1 MTLSV
6 VIFISWLTMCSAQF
20 VDEMQTYESECL
32 VEGAFTCLAG
42 GCVPQEKYCDGNYDC
57 EDGSD
62 ENFCVNHRP
71 DEQYCNDTHQFLCAD
86 SRKCLPSAWVC
97 NDEIDCSDGSDEANC
112 PTAVV
117 VDVAN
122 PVCKGFQCDGKRCIS
137 KLWTCDGYYDCNDKT
152 DEDVNHTCRH
162 AQHNT
167 LHDFDLRDVSNCAY
181 RGRYT
186 CPDKSYC
193 LSQEHMCDGMNDCKD
208 GGDEGA
214 FCKHWHTM
222 CDNFTCPQNTYCRRQ
237 TTGATC
243 ICEDNYMR
251 YNSTSKLCE
260 ETDTCAGE
268 KPVCSHMCVSKGDHY
283 KCVCDHG
290 YIHDMM
296 EYLCFAPD
304 PEALLFFNTRNDI
317 RYVSVKSKHQVIAV
331 TGVKQAH
338 SVSYDGSYLYWVETA
353 QGHQAIMRA
362 RLDDVKDSKQVIAAL
377 GLEDPG
383 DIAIDYLADNIYFG
397 DAKRGVISA
406 CRSDGSVCTTLRT
419 DARHPRFVTLDPRQG
434 KMYWVDWYDRE
445 VIMQANMD
453 GSGASVLVDN
463 LSSVATGL
471 ALDAPNGRLYYV
483 DQTIKVV
490 RLDDKRVYS
499 FFEEPFHHPYSLAVF
514 ESTVFWSDFTSNT
527 IQTADKIHGT
537 NIKRNILLGLDVPV
551 FDMHIYHPSL
561 MNKTASNPCSK
572 HDCTLCLLAS
582 NTSHVCACPDDM
594 QMVDGRCQHIPGY
607 RPQYLIVGSGST
619 FTRVYYNRIGNPET
633 HGTNLDIGRVQAMA
647 YDSIRDALYVYDSQR
662 KAISHINMSDFTLGV
677 TELLL
682 YKGLENVVDMDY
694 DFVSDTLY
702 VLDAGR
708 RVIEVVSLRNKHA
721 ALLYTFRDQE
731 IPLSFCVMSDYGRML
746 VAVLESEENNRVHID
761 SMGLDG
767 SNREHLL
774 VNNVVGPNVRLR
786 YSPEMNVVY
795 VADDGNS
802 VIDVIHPEGT
812 GREMFSEVLTRVASL
827 AVSDTRVFWTDR
839 RSARLY
845 WANVHE
851 AARNV
856 HQTRRMELSIF
867 PNETHLH
874 VLTTTLPP
882 DSKNPYRQH
891 KCFQPP
897 TPCSHICVQSPH
909 LPHNT
914 NVSTMG
920 YTCRCP
926 PGFLTFDRCMEF
938 LECHRDEFFCH
949 RSVECFPANKKCD
962 GVKDCK
968 FGEDEERC
976 GDTQQYTTQSPPTCP
991 TDKTNCHGTCIPK
1004 NHACNDD
1011 ITLKSVVPEF
1021 KPLQCDPEEFR
1032 CSDNSVC
1039 IERSL
1044 TCDGHADCVDRSD
1057 EHPDACNVRS
1067 CFDTEFMCATGS
1079 CIPISWQCDNNEDC
1093 ADGSDEVGCESK
1105 ACPSGS
1111 FPCGNGSC
1119 VPVYVRCDGKADC
1132 ADHADEQGCDL
1143 SDFIEVSEHVITCP
1157 PWERPCEHNKSLCL
1171 PLTARCNGKVDCPG
1185 GTDEAGCDFRCVG
1198 KGRFACKQ
1206 EDKCIRMSHVCN
1218 GRKDCAD
1225 GSDETIE
1232 ACIEVNKTVP
1242 LRPFHVTENC
1252 GDGYR
1257 CDSGQCLEWRQV
1269 CDNTTD
1275 CVDGSDEGKL
1285 CGEPCMYG
1293 ICQHMCHVTPRG
1305 HHCSC
1310 AYGYVAQGRTCRD
1323 VDECTRRPCSH
1334 VCHNVPGSFVCAC
1347 HRGYALR
1354 PDRRSCK
1361 AVRGR
1366 LSIIYTAGSSIWSLT
1381 NHLHYVRFHSDGGT
1395 FSDLDI
1401 DVRNKKVYVTSSQ
1414 ANKLFQYDLLSG
1426 QDSTADSITNIGI
1439 PSKLALDWVTGNVYF
1454 ADASVAA
1461 GCVRVCNFQAKRCA
1475 TLQKLASD
1483 KVTALAID
1491 PANRVMFYCVSG
1503 ADGASVRWASLSGR
1517 NASELVSVSSCSALT
1532 VNSFSRVLYIASE
1545 HPSSILQFSYHD
1557 KSPKI
1562 VIPFTDKP
1570 NLASP
1575 RDMALFEDHIYFLNN
1590 IHLSRCPLFGRT
1602 ICEVYDHVNATNF
1615 AIRHQSVQRDD
1626 IVNDCEAN
1634 VCSNVCVL
1642 GRSGAECVCHDGS
1655 ISSDGTC
1662 PLVKTSELAL
1672 FNGWTYQEY
1681 KNHSVSYAMVAVV
1694 LLLVAL
1700 YLCVLVYCHLL
1711 KKKRTDYMQVRY
1723 KNTSEGVAHS
1733 STPFMEIADTAGFNT
1748 GNGTAHEFVNPLQFV
1763 RNHWQESFYMKKPIG
1778 TAGLMFD
1785 TQPDLSDTES
1795 DLDVRESK
1803 RILNNNNL
1811 SLM

>member
-1 MTLSV
+1 MTLL
-6 VIFISWLTMCSAQF
+6 VIFISWLTVCSSQF

-71 DEQYCNDTHQFLCAD
+71 DEQYCNDTHQFLCTD

-97 NDEIDCSDGSDEANC
+97 NDELDCSDGSDEANC
-112 PTAVV
+112 PTAAG
-117 VDVAN
+117 VDVEHS
-122 PVCKGFQCDGKRCIS
+122 VCKGFLCDGKRCIS
-137 KLWTCDGYYDCNDKT
+137 RFWMCDGYYDCDDKA

-162 AQHNT
+162 ALHSKT
-167 LHDFDLRDVSNCAY
+167 LEDLHLSDISYCDS

-186 CPDKSYC
+186 CLDKSYC
-193 LSQEHMCDGMNDCKD
+193 LPREHVCDGMNDCKD
-208 GGDEGA
+208 GSDEGA
-214 FCKHWHTM
+214 FCVHWHTM
-222 CDNFTCPQNTYCRRQ
+222 CENFTCPQNAHCRPE

-243 ICEDNYMR
+243 RCQYGT

-260 ETDTCAGE
+260 ESDACAQE
-268 KPVCSHMCVSKGDHY
+268 TPACSHMCVNKGDHFI
-283 KCVCDHG
+283 CLCDNG
-290 YIHDMM
+290 YTYDMIR
-296 EYLCFAPD
+296 YLCFAPD

-331 TGVKQAH
+331 TEVKQAH
-338 SVSYDGSYLYWVETA
+338 SVSYDGRYLYWVETA

-419 DARHPRFVTLDPRQG
+419 DAKHPRFVTLDPRQG
-434 KMYWVDWYDRE
+434 KMYWVDWLDKE

-463 LSSVATGL
+463 LSSMATGL
-471 ALDAPNGRLYYV
+471 ALDAPNGRLYFV

-514 ESTVFWSDFTSNT
+514 ENTVFWSDFTSNT
-527 IQTADKIHGT
+527 IQTADKIHGPH
-537 NIKRNILLGLDVPV
+537 IKRNILLGLDVPV
-551 FDMHIYHPSL
+551 FDMHIYHPLL
-561 MNKTASNPCSK
+561 MKKTVSNPCSK

-582 NTSHVCACPDDM
+582 NVSHVCACPDDM
-594 QMVDGRCQHIPGY
+594 QMIGGRCQHIPGY
-607 RPQYLIVGSGST
+607 RPQYLIVGAGST
-619 FTRVYYNRIGNPET
+619 FTRVHYDRIGNPET

-647 YDSIRDALYVYDSQR
+647 YDSIRDALYMYDSQR

-682 YKGLENVVDMDY
+682 YEGLENVVDMDY

-708 RVIEVVSLRNKHA
+708 RVIEVVSLRNKHT
-721 ALLYTFRDQE
+721 ALLYSFKDQE

-746 VAVLESEENNRVHID
+746 VAVLESEENNRIHID

-774 VNNVVGPNVRLR
+774 MNNIVGPNIRLR

-795 VADDGNS
+795 IADDGNS

-839 RSARLY
+839 GSARLY

-851 AARNV
+851 AARHV

-874 VLTTTLPP
+874 ILTSTLPP

-897 TPCSHICVQSPH
+897 TPCSHICLQSPH
-909 LPHNT
+909 LPHT

-920 YTCRCP
+920 YTCQCP
-926 PGFLTFDRCMEF
+926 PGFLRFDRCMEF
-938 LECHRDEFFCH
+938 LKCHRDEFICH
-949 RSVECFPANKKCD
+949 KSVQCFPAHKKCD
-962 GVKDCK
+962 GVKNCK
-968 FGEDEERC
+968 FGEDEEGC
-976 GDTQQYTTQSPPTCP
+976 GSSVAQSPQMCP
-991 TDKTNCHGTCIPK
+991 PDKTNCHGTCIPK
-1004 NHACNDD
+1004 NHACIDD
-1011 ITLKSVVPEF
+1011 APKSIIPES
-1021 KPLQCDPEEFR
+1021 KPLQCDVEEFR

-1044 TCDGHADCVDRSD
+1044 TCDGHADCVDGSD

-1067 CFDTEFMCATGS
+1067 CFDTEFMCASGS
-1079 CIPISWQCDNNEDC
+1079 CIPISWRCDSNEDC
-1093 ADGSDEVGCESK
+1093 ADGSDEVACESK

-1143 SDFIEVSEHVITCP
+1143 SDFIEVSEHVITCS

-1185 GTDEAGCDFRCVG
+1185 GTDEDGCDFHCNSVN
-1198 KGRFACKQ
+1198 RFPCKQ
-1206 EDKCIRMSHVCN
+1206 ENKCIPKLHVCN

-1232 ACIEVNKTVP
+1232 ACIKVNKTVGLHP
-1242 LRPFHVTENC
+1242 VHVTESC

-1257 CDSGQCLEWRQV
+1257 CDSGQCVEWRQV

-1285 CGEPCMYG
+1285 CGEPCKYG
-1293 ICQHMCHVTPRG
+1293 TCKQMCHVTPRG
-1305 HHCSC
+1305 HVCSC
-1310 AYGYVAQGRTCRD
+1310 AYGYVAHGSTCRD
-1323 VDECTRRPCSH
+1323 VDECARRPCSH

-1347 HRGYALR
+1347 HRGYALKV
-1354 PDRRSCK
+1354 DRRSCK

-1366 LSIIYTAGSSIWSLT
+1366 LSIIYTTGSSIWSIT
-1381 NHLHYVRFHSDGGT
+1381 NHLHHLRFHSDEGT
-1395 FSDLDI
+1395 FSDLDV

-1414 ANKLFQYDLLSG
+1414 AKKLYQYDLLSG
-1426 QDSTADSITNIGI
+1426 QESSADGITNIGI
-1439 PSKLALDWVTGNVYF
+1439 PSKMALDWITGNVYF
-1454 ADASVAA
+1454 VDASLAA

-1503 ADGASVRWASLSGR
+1503 ADKAITIVRWASLSGG
-1517 NASELVSVSSCSALT
+1517 NASDLVSASSCSALT
-1532 VNSFSRVLYIASE
+1532 VDSFSQVLYIASE
-1545 HPSSILQFSYHD
+1545 QPSSILEVSYLD
-1557 KSPKI
+1557 KKPKI
-1562 VIPFTDKP
+1562 VLPLADKQ
-1570 NLASP
+1570 NVASP
-1575 RDMALFEDHIYFLNN
+1575 RDMALFEDHIYYLNN

-1602 ICEVYDHVNATNF
+1602 ICEDYDHVNATNF

-1626 IVNDCEAN
+1626 IINDCEAN

-1642 GRSGAECVCHDGS
+1642 GQSGPECVCHDGS
-1655 ISSDGTC
+1655 ISSDGMC

-1681 KNHSVSYAMVAVV
+1681 KSHSVSYAMVAVV
-1694 LLLVAL
+1694 LFLFAL
-1700 YLCVLVYCHLL
+1700 YLCLFVYCHRI
-1711 KKKRTDYMQVRY
+1711 KKNRADNMQVRY
-1723 KNTSEGVAHS
+1723 KNTSEGAAHNS
-1733 STPFMEIADTAGFNT
+1733 SPFIEIADTAGLNT
-1748 GNGTAHEFVNPLQFV
+1748 VNGTAHEFVNPLQFV

-1778 TAGLMFD
+1778 TAGLAFD
-1785 TQPDLSDTES
+1785 TQQDLSDTES
-1795 DLDVRESK
+1795 DLDVRETK
-1803 RILNNNNL
+1803 RFLNNNNNL
-1811 SLM
+1811 NQI